1 MNMTKSKK
9 KLMSV
14 ILTTVLSLG
23 LIGCGNTSSDK
34 STGATQGSEVKLKF
48 FSNLPDRNSGQGKL
62 EQTLIDNYM
71 KENPNIKIEVEAL
84 QDEPYKQKFKA
95 YAASNQIPDIYMVW
109 GNPGFF
115 KPIMEAGY
123 AAELNK
129 DDYKDYNFL
138 QNSLDA
144 FSNNGKL
151 YGLPRNTDF
160 MVLYYNKD
168 IFEKNNVKVPT
179 TIDELI
185 QVSKDLRAKG
195 ITPCSTNGKDKW
207 SLSLLY
213 QDLVVKE
220 GGNQQLIYDAIN
232 GKKKFAE
239 DPILK
244 KAADDFKALM
254 DAGFFQDS
262 FTSADYGAGQNM
274 FAQEKAAMYYMGSW
288 DVSMATN
295 KDFSDSFKQHV
306 DLVKFPV
313 GKDGKA
319 TDIVGWNGGGY
330 AVGANS
336 QVKSEAIKLLNYIM
350 KPDNWTKNGWEQGL
364 VIPAQKYDMYLTGKE
379 NNLQTK
385 LTEVIKSATSFSGFG
400 WQDSLTPDFTN
411 NSQDIS
417 QQFAAGILT
426 PDKFLQEADNA
437 VTKASNK

>member
-1 MNMTKSKK
+1 MTKSKV

-23 LIGCGNTSSDK
+23 LMGCGSSSSGDK
-34 STGATQGSEVKLKF
+34 SGGTAQGNEVKIKF

-62 EQTLIDNYM
+62 EQTLIDSYM
-71 KENPNIKIEVEAL
+71 KENPTVKVEVEAL

-95 YAASNQIPDIYMVW
+95 YAASNQVPDLFMTW

-115 KPIMEAGY
+115 KPIMESGY

-129 DDYKDYNFL
+129 DDYKDYNFIK
-138 QNSLDA
+138 NSLDA

-168 IFEKNNVKVPT
+168 IFEKNSVKVPT

-185 QVSKDLRAKG
+185 QATKDFRAKG
-195 ITPCSTNGKDKW
+195 ITPSSTNGKDKW
-207 SLSLLY
+207 AISLLY
-213 QDLVVKE
+213 QDLVLKE

-232 GKKKFAE
+232 GKVKFAE

-244 KAADDFKALM
+244 KAANDLKALM
-254 DAGFFQDS
+254 DAGFFQES
-262 FTSADYGAGQNM
+262 FTSADYGAANNM

-288 DVSMATN
+288 EVSMATN
-295 KDFSDSFKQHV
+295 KDFSDAFKQHV
-306 DLVKFPV
+306 DIVKFPV
-313 GKDGKA
+313 GKDGKV
-319 TDIVGWNGGGY
+319 TDLVGWNGGGY
-330 AVGANS
+330 AVSANS
-336 QVKSEAIKLLNYIM
+336 KIKNEAIKLLNYMM
-350 KPDNWTKNGWEQGL
+350 KPDNWAKNGWEQGL
-364 VIPAQKYDMYLTGKE
+364 VVPGQQYDKYLTGKE
-379 NNLQTK
+379 TNLQTK
-385 LTEVIKSATSFSGFG
+385 LTECIKSATSFSGAG

-411 NSQDIS
+411 NSQDLS

-426 PDKFLQEADNA
+426 PDKFLQEVDNA
-437 VTKASNK
+437 VAKVASK

>member
-1 MNMTKSKK
+1 MTKSKVK
-9 KLMSV
+9 IISA

-23 LIGCGNTSSDK
+23 LIGCGSSSGGDK
-34 STGATQGSEVKLKF
+34 SGKTAQGNETKIKF

-62 EQTLIDNYM
+62 EQTLIDTYM
-71 KENPNIKIEVEAL
+71 KENPNVKVEVEAL

-95 YAASNQIPDIYMVW
+95 YAASNQVPDIFMTW

-129 DDYKDYNFL
+129 DDYKDYNFIK
-138 QNSLDA
+138 NSLDA

-168 IFEKNNVKVPT
+168 IFEKNNIKVPT

-185 QVSKDLRAKG
+185 QATKDLRAKG
-195 ITPCSTNGKDKW
+195 ITPCATNGKDKW
-207 SLSLLY
+207 SISLLY
-213 QDLVVKE
+213 QDLVLKE

-232 GKKKFAE
+232 GKVKFAE
-239 DPILK
+239 DPTLK
-244 KAADDFKALM
+244 IAAADFKELM

-262 FTSADYGAGQNM
+262 FTSADYGAAQNM

-306 DLVKFPV
+306 DIVKFPV
-313 GKDGKA
+313 GKSGKV
-319 TDIVGWNGGGY
+319 TDVVGWNGGGY
-330 AVGANS
+330 AVSANS
-336 QVKSEAIKLLNYIM
+336 KVKSEAIKLLNYMM
-350 KPDNWTKNGWEQGL
+350 KPDSWTKNGWEQGL
-364 VIPAQKYDMYLTGKE
+364 VMPGQKYDMYLTGKE
-379 NNLQTK
+379 TNLQNK
-385 LTEVIKSATSFSGFG
+385 LTEVINSATSFSGAG

-411 NSQDIS
+411 SSQDIS

-426 PDKFLQEADNA
+426 PDKFLEEADKA
-437 VTKASNK
+437 VAKVSNK

>member
-1 MNMTKSKK
+1 MSKSKV

-23 LIGCGNTSSDK
+23 LIGCGSSSGSDN
-34 STGATQGSEVKLKF
+34 SGGAAKGNEVKVKF

-62 EQTLIDNYM
+62 EQSLIDSYM
-71 KENPNIKIEVEAL
+71 KENANVKVEVEAL

-95 YAASNQIPDIYMVW
+95 YAASNEVPDLFMTW

-129 DDYKDYNFL
+129 DDYKDYNFIK
-138 QNSLDA
+138 NSLDA

-168 IFEKNNVKVPT
+168 IFEKNGVKVPT

-185 QVSKDLRAKG
+185 QATKDFRAKG
-195 ITPCSTNGKDKW
+195 ITPSSTNGKDKW
-207 SLSLLY
+207 AISLLY
-213 QDLVVKE
+213 QDLVLKE
-220 GGNQQLIYDAIN
+220 GGNQQLIYDALH
-232 GKKKFAE
+232 GKVKFAE

-244 KAADDFKALM
+244 KAAEDFKALM

-262 FTSADYGAGQNM
+262 FTSADYGTANNM

-288 DVSMATN
+288 EVSMATN
-295 KDFSDSFKQHV
+295 KDFSDAFKQHV
-306 DLVKFPV
+306 DIVKFPV

-319 TDIVGWNGGGY
+319 TDLVGWNGGGY
-330 AVGANS
+330 AVSANS
-336 QVKSEAIKLLNYIM
+336 KVKSEAIKLLNYMM
-350 KPDNWTKNGWEQGL
+350 KPDNWAKNGWEQGL
-364 VIPAQKYDMYLTGKE
+364 VVPGQQYDKYLTGKE
-379 NNLQTK
+379 TNLQTK
-385 LTEVIKSATSFSGFG
+385 LTECIKSATSFSGAG

-411 NSQDIS
+411 NSQDLS
-417 QQFAAGILT
+417 QQFAAKIIT
-426 PDKFLQEADNA
+426 TDKFLQEVDNA
-437 VTKASNK
+437 VAKVASK

>member
-1 MNMTKSKK
+1 MTKSKV
-9 KLMSV
+9 KLISA

-23 LIGCGNTSSDK
+23 LIGCGSSSSGDK
-34 STGATQGSEVKLKF
+34 SGGTAPGNEVKIKF

-71 KENPNIKIEVEAL
+71 KENPNVKVEVEAL

-95 YAASNQIPDIYMVW
+95 YAASNQMPDIYMVW
-109 GNPGFF
+109 GYPGFF
-115 KPIMEAGY
+115 KPVIDAGY

-144 FSNNGKL
+144 FSNDGKL

-168 IFEKNNVKVPT
+168 IFEKNNIKIPT
-179 TIDELI
+179 TVDELI
-185 QVSKDLRAKG
+185 QATKDFRAKG
-195 ITPCSTNGKDKW
+195 ITPCATNGKDKW
-207 SLSLLY
+207 SISLLY
-213 QDLVVKE
+213 QDLVLKE
-220 GGNQQLIYDAIN
+220 GGNQQLIYDALQ
-232 GKKKFAE
+232 GKVKFAE
-239 DPILK
+239 NPILK

-262 FTSADYGAGQNM
+262 FTSADYGAAQNM

-306 DLVKFPV
+306 DIVKFPNGQS
-313 GKDGKA
+313 GKI
-319 TDIVGWNGGGY
+319 TDLVGWNGGGY
-330 AVGANS
+330 AVSANS
-336 QVKSEAIKLLNYIM
+336 QVKNEAIKLLNYIM
-350 KPDNWTKNGWEQGL
+350 KPDNWAKNGWEQGL

-379 NNLQTK
+379 TNLQSK
-385 LTEVIKSATSFSGFG
+385 LTDIIKSATSFSGAG

-426 PDKFLQEADNA
+426 PDKFLEEADNA
-437 VTKASNK
+437 VAKVSNK